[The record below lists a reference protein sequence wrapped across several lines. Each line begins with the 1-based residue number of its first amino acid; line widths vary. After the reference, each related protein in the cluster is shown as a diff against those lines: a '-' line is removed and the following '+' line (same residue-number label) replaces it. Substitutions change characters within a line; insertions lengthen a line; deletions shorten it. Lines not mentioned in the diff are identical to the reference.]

1 MNFLLI
7 LTVLF
12 LRADTFTHFTYCH
25 ETTRGLYELQC
36 AELAPDGKGLVQFK
50 RKGGDAVKLSVNL
63 SASAREKFASILEA
77 TNYLDQADTYE
88 ASRKVADLGK
98 KRVTVELT
106 SGAKRE

>member
-12 LRADTFTHFTYCH
+12 LRADTFSHFTYCH

-36 AELAPDGKGLVQFK
+36 ADLDSSGKGLVQFK
-50 RKGGDAVKLSVNL
+50 RRAGDPIKLAVTLSP
-63 SASAREKFASILEA
+63 AARDRFLSILEA

-88 ASRKVADLGK
+88 APRKVADLGK
-98 KRVTVELT
+98 KRVTIELT
-106 SGAKRE
+106 SGA